1 MSDTSVKVRLAADI
15 KAAMKAGDKARLA
28 TLRNIHAAIK
38 QREVDDRVELDDAAV
53 IAVLDK
59 RAKQHRESFEAYR
72 DAGRD
77 DLAAQE
83 EAELAILGEF
93 LPQALTEAEI
103 EDHVRAAIRDTGASS
118 VREMGKVMAVL
129 KPQLQGRADM
139 AAVSARVKAH
149 LNASS

>member
-1 MSDTSVKVRLAADI
+1 MSDTSVKARLAADI

-38 QREVDDRVELDDAAV
+38 QREIDDRVELDDAAV

-59 RAKQHRESFEAYR
+59 RAKQHRESLEAYR
-72 DAGRD
+72 SAGRD

-118 VREMGKVMAVL
+118 VREMGQVMAVL

-139 AAVSARVKAH
+139 SAVSARVKAH
-149 LNASS
+149 LNASG